1 MKKILFFIILL
12 FSFNL
17 SVNAERLTVT
27 LDKCV
32 DGDTAWFKLDKDIIK
47 VRFLAIN
54 APEYTSKIEK
64 YGKESSD
71 YVCKLLKDAKKIEI
85 EYDPESDKTDKYDR
99 HLVWVFVD
107 DNLLQEKI
115 VEKGLAKIDY
125 IYDDYMYT
133 DLLTKK
139 EIKAKTNKIGIW
151 EEYDNNFILPII
163 FILLVLLICLISTKF
178 RNRIL
183 NNTTKMF
190 EKNLIKEIKNDLK
203 K

>member
-17 SVNAERLTVT
+17 TVNAERLTVK

-32 DGDTAWFKLDKDIIK
+32 DGDTAWFKLDKDVIK

-71 YVCKLLKDAKKIEI
+71 YTCELLNNAKKIEI

-190 EKNLIKEIKNDLK
+190 EKNLKKEIKNDLK